1 MGSDG
6 DFTSKTLSPATDN
19 LRRLFEINLV
29 GTRVGDGVCNSSSL
43 AEMEAGVEGTRS
55 GGRDA
60 SDDERFNPLGQV
72 LGDGTTK
79 VRICS

>member
-1 MGSDG
+1 MASNGN
-6 DFTSKTLSPATDN
+6 FTSKSPSPTTDN
-19 LRRLFEINLV
+19 LRRLFEVNLV

-55 GGRDA
+55 GRDA
-60 SDDERFNPLGQV
+60 SDDERFNPLWQV

-79 VRICS
+79 VREYS

>member
-6 DFTSKTLSPATDN
+6 NFTSKSPSPATDN

-55 GGRDA
+55 GRDA
-60 SDDERFNPLGQV
+60 SDDERFNPLWQV
-72 LGDGTTK
+72 LCNGTTK
-79 VRICS
+79 IRKCS

>member
-1 MGSDG
+1 MGSDD

-55 GGRDA
+55 GRDA
-60 SDDERFNPLGQV
+60 SDDERFNPLWQV

-79 VRICS
+79 VRKCS